1 MYVCIL
7 YMHNSVVGMCVHVIE
22 MLTVHC
28 ASVVVSF
35 VNLEHVCVC
44 VCLCSC
50 VLCVYRCAYM
60 YVCILCI
67 SNRVVYVCVFDN
79 YSYRR

>member
-7 YMHNSVVGMCVHVIE
+7 YMHNSVVCMCVHVIE

-44 VCLCSC
+44 VCVRVC
-50 VLCVYRCAYM
+50 CVYIGAHTCMCAFYA
-60 YVCILCI
+60 
-67 SNRVVYVCVFDN
+67 
-79 YSYRR
+79 